1 MEEVNEQAKKKK
13 GVKKYIFYISFVLIA
28 TGLALFFSLYGNF
41 DQTIAALAGCDWQWL
56 VMIIIVMVIATIIDG
71 LVIFVFCRLYTKR
84 YHLFSGMATA
94 LIGTFYSGITP
105 GASGGQIMEVYTLK
119 KQGIEISNAASIFV
133 MWFILYQV
141 VLIGYGLVALLF
153 KWPLLES
160 IGNFNFKF
168 GDVNFSLPVIPL
180 IIFGFLLNLLTI
192 LLLFLMSYSHHFHN
206 FIMHYGVSLFAK
218 LRIIKNPDKLRESLR
233 IQVENFK
240 VELRRLQSNIPV
252 TLLMILLFVLLL
264 TCRFSIPWFAGG
276 ALNGYG
282 AVYEFNN
289 GSWEFVR
296 QTTGDYTFASFFDS
310 CFLSAFHQMVTGLIP
325 IPGSAGVS
333 ELFFALIFQNYYS
346 KPEYI
351 AAAQI
356 IWRVAT
362 FHLPLLAGG
371 ITSAFYR
378 STLKEHTYQANR
390 QTFVDLQLET
400 YEERKKSSDTL
411 YETSRLSRKEI
422 EKKLKSLGGVMTP
435 KKYNAEGEESEDVI
449 NLVNNSPKETPI
461 NNESV
466 LNSKMS
472 DKERKRLE
480 KEKMKK
486 EKILRKNSE
495 KKDKDDSGWED
506 INIGD

>member
-13 GVKKYIFYISFVLIA
+13 GIRKYIFYIAFVLIA
-28 TGLALFFSLYGNF
+28 TGLALFFSLYDNF
-41 DQTIAALAGCDWQWL
+41 DQTINALASCDWRWL
-56 VMIIIVMVIATIIDG
+56 LSIIGVIALSIFLDG
-71 LVIFVFCRLYTKR
+71 VVIYVFCRLYTKR
-84 YHLFSGMATA
+84 YHVTSGVATA

-133 MWFILYQV
+133 MWFIIYQV
-141 VLIGYGLVALLF
+141 ALIGYGLVALLF
-153 KWPLLES
+153 KWQLLES

-168 GDVNFSLPVIPL
+168 GSVQFSLPVIPL
-180 IIFGFLLNLLTI
+180 IIFGFLLNLIVI

-218 LRIIKNPDKLRESLR
+218 LHIIKNPDKTRESLR

-240 VELRRLQSNIPV
+240 VELRRLQSNVPV
-252 TLLMILLFVLLL
+252 TILILLLFVLLL

-276 ALNGYG
+276 ALNAYSDI
-282 AVYEFNN
+282 YTFSN
-289 GSWEFVR
+289 GTWEWVKH
-296 QTTGDYTFASFFDS
+296 TTGDYTITSFFDA

-333 ELFFALIFQNYYS
+333 ELFFALVFQNYYS

-356 IWRVAT
+356 IWRTAT
-362 FHLPLLAGG
+362 FHLPLLIGG

-411 YETSRLSRKEI
+411 FETSRLSRKEI
-422 EKKLKSLGGVMTP
+422 ERKLKALGGSFVP
-435 KKYNAEGEESEDVI
+435 KSVDPQTGESEDFI
-449 NLVNNSPKETPI
+449 NVSSTPSTSTNEHNEKVESRLSNKE
-461 NNESV
+461 
-466 LNSKMS
+466 K
-472 DKERKRLE
+472 RRLE
-480 KEKMKK
+480 KEREKK
-486 EKILRKNSE
+486 EKLLKKKSTKEKDNS
-495 KKDKDDSGWED
+495 DWED